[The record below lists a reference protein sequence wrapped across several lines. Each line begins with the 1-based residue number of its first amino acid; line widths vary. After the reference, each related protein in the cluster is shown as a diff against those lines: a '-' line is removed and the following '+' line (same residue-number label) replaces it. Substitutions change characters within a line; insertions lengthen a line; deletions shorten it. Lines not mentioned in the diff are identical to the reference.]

1 MRPLKPNKTE
11 STFASNKEVKRN
23 ATGEDWKRDGSV
35 KDVSIALY
43 DVDYAVKWHLENVIN
58 PTCIEDNAVITVP
71 ILFAAGEKWAS
82 VQKHGYLRDNQGKI
96 LTPMI
101 MIKRNSVTKREDIQ
115 DLKVLETAD
124 ARITFER
131 KYTKANKYDRFSLSQ
146 TSPIKEFYSIDVPK
160 FVQIEYEL
168 LIWTNNSIQL
178 NEVVEQ
184 LIWFDGKAFGDA
196 HKFITHIDP
205 PSFES
210 VNANG
215 DDRIVRATMG
225 MRTKAHIL
233 NTHGPNAPSMY
244 KLNPV
249 SKVVIAMEVDTA
261 IETASSKTG
270 QTPIGISV
278 GIAIPGGSSQS
289 ANPANI
295 NAALVYINSNTQKTG
310 TVTSTTSA
318 TFASGWLAAPSSL
331 PNTSID
337 NFIFYVNG
345 VLLERTAIV
354 SFTQSS
360 NVSTL
365 IIDAAQL
372 GYEFDGSAPEPD
384 EIIAIGKFS

>member
-1 MRPLKPNKTE
+1 MRPIKPNKTE

-23 ATGEDWKRDGSV
+23 ATGEDWKRDGTV

-82 VQKHGYLRDNQGKI
+82 VQKHGYLRDNQGRI

-101 MIKRNSVTKREDIQ
+101 MIKRNSVSKRDDIQ
-115 DLKVLETAD
+115 DLKVLETSD

-131 KYTKANKYDRFSLSQ
+131 KYTKANRYDRFSLSQ
-146 TSPIKEFYSIDVPK
+146 ASPIKEFYSIDVPK

-196 HKFITHIDP
+196 HKFITHIEP

-210 VNANG
+210 VNSNG

-233 NTHGPNAPSMY
+233 NTHGPSAPAMY
-244 KLNPV
+244 RLNPV
-249 SKVVIAMEVDTA
+249 NKVVTAFEVDTA
-261 IETASSKTG
+261 IEKSTTGTGLTPTTVTSS
-270 QTPIGISV
+270 PSIS
-278 GIAIPGGSSQS
+278 GGSQS

-295 NAALVYINSNTQKTG
+295 NAALVYINSNKQVTG

-318 TFASGWLAAPSSL
+318 TFAAGWLAAPSSL

-345 VLLERTAIV
+345 VLLESTAIV
-354 SFTQSS
+354 SFTQSG

-365 IIDAAQL
+365 VINTSQL

>member
-11 STFASNKEVKRN
+11 STFSSNKEVKRN
-23 ATGEDWKRDGSV
+23 ATGEDWKRDGTV

-43 DVDYAVKWHLENVIN
+43 DVDYAVKWHLENIIN
-58 PTCIEDNAVITVP
+58 PTCIEDNSVITVP

-82 VQKHGYLRDNQGKI
+82 VQKHGYLRDNQGRI

-101 MIKRNSVTKREDIQ
+101 MIKRNSVSKREDIQ

-131 KYTKANKYDRFSLSQ
+131 KYTKANRYDRFSLSQ

-233 NTHGPNAPSMY
+233 NTHGPNAPAMY

-249 SKVVIAMEVDTA
+249 NKIVTAFEVDMTF
-261 IETASSKTG
+261 ETTTSSTG
-270 QTPIGISV
+270 LSPMTVLSGPS
-278 GIAIPGGSSQS
+278 IPGGSQS

-365 IIDAAQL
+365 IIDVAQL
-372 GYEFDGSAPEPD
+372 GFTLALTD
-384 EIIAIGKFS
+384 EIVAIGKFI

>member
-11 STFASNKEVKRN
+11 STFSSNKEVKRN
-23 ATGEDWKRDGSV
+23 ATGEDWKRDGTV

-101 MIKRNSVTKREDIQ
+101 MIKRNSVSKREDIQ

-131 KYTKANKYDRFSLSQ
+131 KYTKANRYDRFSLSQ
-146 TSPIKEFYSIDVPK
+146 ASPVKEFYSIDVPK

-215 DDRIVRATMG
+215 EDRIVRATMG

-233 NTHGPNAPSMY
+233 NTHGPNAPAMY

-249 SKVVIAMEVDTA
+249 NKIVTAYEVDTA
-261 IETASSKTG
+261 IERTTSVTGQSTTAASSG
-270 QTPIGISV
+270 AS
-278 GIAIPGGSSQS
+278 IPGGSQS

-295 NAALVYINSNTQKTG
+295 NAALVYINSNKQVTG

-331 PNTSID
+331 PDTSID

-354 SFTQSS
+354 SFTQSG

-365 IIDAAQL
+365 VINVAQL